1 MVKEKGPAHAHVVQQ
16 EEPKTPGES
25 TKVKCKYYELVFT
38 AIATRIRAHL
48 LGWTGSGVRACD
60 KVPPVV
66 THQFEKLE
74 KEKKE
79 KEFKKRKVEQLDKL
93 SSGEAINP
101 KKQSTLKVAFSKQ
114 DCSKVDQL
122 WGRAFYANGLSFRLA
137 KDPHFKAAVAA
148 TTSFGDSYP
157 GPPSVDRLRT
167 TILEHEKQLCQDGL
181 ASFQEYF

>member
-1 MVKEKGPAHAHVVQQ
+1 MVKEKGPEHAHIVQQ

-25 TKVKCKYYELVFT
+25 TKVKCKYCELVFT
-38 AIATRIRAHL
+38 ATATRIHAHL

-93 SSGEAINP
+93 SNGEAVNP
-101 KKQSTLKVAFSKQ
+101 KKQSTLKAAFR
-114 DCSKVDQL
+114 V
-122 WGRAFYANGLSFRLA
+122 
-137 KDPHFKAAVAA
+137 
-148 TTSFGDSYP
+148 
-157 GPPSVDRLRT
+157 
-167 TILEHEKQLCQDGL
+167 LCPKP
-181 ASFQEYF
+181 